1 MDRGA
6 CWGCGLWGCRESDTT
21 KYLTHATYLGQKK
34 ETSELF
40 GSMPKHVSVDDKLI
54 PNSIVIYICMYVCTD
69 TYMCTHIFLRISSLY
84 EANVLLYQLKPV
96 SETVHFGR
104 KT

>member
-6 CWGCGLWGCRESDTT
+6 CWGCGLSGCRESDTT
-21 KYLTHATYLGQKK
+21 KQLTHAIYLGQKK
-34 ETSELF
+34 ASSEVF
-40 GSMPKHVSVDDKLI
+40 GSMPKHFSVDDKI
-54 PNSIVIYICMYVCTD
+54 MPNSIVIYIYICMYRHIYVH
-69 TYMCTHIFLRISSLY
+69 THIFLRISSLY
-84 EANVLLYQLKPV
+84 EANVLLYQPV